1 MDPAQVCG
9 LDWNLPGDLEL
20 GPLYRLG
27 QCVAHLHCLMFSSG
41 LIQGGEEGDGI
52 LGFLPDDITRELQR
66 GAKLKCAFCKGSVIN
81 IELNQKLNVLNL
93 QSSVE
98 FL

>member
-81 IELNQKLNVLNL
+81 IELKQKLNV
-93 QSSVE
+93 
-98 FL
+98 